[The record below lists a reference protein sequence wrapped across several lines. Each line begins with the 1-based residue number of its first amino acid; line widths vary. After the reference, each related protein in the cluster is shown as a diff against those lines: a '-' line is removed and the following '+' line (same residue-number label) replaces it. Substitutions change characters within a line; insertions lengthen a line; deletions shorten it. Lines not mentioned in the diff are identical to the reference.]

1 MLALSN
7 NIQTRTRADQHKCLL
22 FLACIS
28 PTSLLFEKNKKK
40 GSSKNYFEIGKSFT
54 SVCRECRDG
63 SITIYITIYT
73 VINSIF
79 TPLYQFEYF
88 SDLGQ

>member
-1 MLALSN
+1 MLSLGN
-7 NIQTRTRADQHKCLL
+7 NIQTRTPADQHKCLL
-22 FLACIS
+22 FLACIN
-28 PTSLLFEKNKKK
+28 PTSLLFEKK

-54 SVCRECRDG
+54 LVCRECREG